1 MLQHSVRR
9 LLALAPATRLFI
21 GHDYPPGGREAQW
34 ESTVTDQ
41 RARNIHIHD
50 GVTEQQSVVM
60 RTARDATLPMPNL
73 IHPFIQVN
81 IRAGQMP
88 PVETNGTT
96 YLKITLNIW

>member
-1 MLQHSVRR
+1 M
-9 LLALAPATRLFI
+9 A
-21 GHDYPPGGREAQW
+21 
-34 ESTVTDQ
+34 DQ

-50 GVTEQQSVVM
+50 GVTEQQFVVM

-96 YLKITLNIW
+96 YLKIPLNIW